1 MVEYHYLFEE
11 NIHVYKT
18 GAGKNAGHHAT
29 RTGVA
34 NMSDRLIITP
44 AESAHL
50 GVEFIKSL
58 HAQRDRL
65 MPLILPG
72 MDNYFMPLL
81 PGELV
86 AVVARTHNG
95 KSWFMNQWSK
105 RMIKHLQTKNRD
117 EAIVW
122 VDTEMTADSLGTSA
136 IARGA
141 GLRMTDVLYSKAGL
155 DMVALMNAA
164 RQVSEVPLYTIATRL
179 GSKDGGAEVHLT
191 NIQNGIRDL
200 TKGQVDGQPRKV
212 AAIFVDYLQA
222 LPIDPT
228 VRKSAAENQRR
239 LQVSRDVDRLRSM
252 GSIFNC
258 PVIIGVQAKQDL
270 APTEAQRALGL
281 PTIYDGQE
289 TANIAQRPDRIISLS
304 VAPRNFPRGYHID
317 YHGYTD
323 TVRDGLM
330 FLGVWKQRAAF
341 DALPAGHVFAY
352 EMNDDPDPF
361 RGMKNLWSEWP

>member
-1 MVEYHYLFEE
+1 
-11 NIHVYKT
+11 
-18 GAGKNAGHHAT
+18 
-29 RTGVA
+29 
-34 NMSDRLIITP
+34 MSERLIITP
-44 AESAHL
+44 AESASL
-50 GVEFIKSL
+50 GINFIESL
-58 HAQRDRL
+58 YAQRDRL
-65 MPLILPG
+65 MPLLLPG
-72 MDNYFMPLL
+72 MDKYFMPLL

-95 KSWFMNQWSK
+95 KSWFMNQWSR
-105 RMIKHLQTKNRD
+105 RMIQHLRARGRD
-117 EAIVW
+117 EVIVW

-141 GLRMTDVLYSKAGL
+141 GLRMTDVLYGKSGL

-164 RQVSEVPLYTIATRL
+164 RQVAEVPLYTIATRL

-200 TKGQVDGQPRKV
+200 TKGQIDGRQHKV

-228 VRKSAAENQRR
+228 VKKSTVESQRR

-252 GSIFNC
+252 GSMFGC
-258 PVIIGVQAKQDL
+258 PVIVGVQAKQEL

-289 TANIAQRPDRIISLS
+289 TANIAQRPDRILSLS
-304 VAPRNFPRGYHID
+304 VAARNFSRGQAIS
-317 YHGYTD
+317 YHGFND
-323 TVRDGLM
+323 AVRDGLM
-330 FLGVWKQRAAF
+330 FVGVWKQRAAF

-352 EMNDDPDPF
+352 EMSDDPDPS
-361 RGMKNLWSEWP
+361 RGLRNLWSEWS

>member
-1 MVEYHYLFEE
+1 MYEQTVLSSRSGE
-11 NIHVYKT
+11 N
-18 GAGKNAGHHAT
+18 GSHHAT
-29 RTGVA
+29 QTGVA
-34 NMSDRLIITP
+34 TMSDRLIITP
-44 AESAHL
+44 AETALL

-58 HAQRDRL
+58 HAQRERL
-65 MPLILPG
+65 MPLLLPG

-105 RMIKHLQTKNRD
+105 RMVKHLLSKGRD
-117 EAIVW
+117 EVIIW

-141 GLRMTDVLYSKAGL
+141 GLRMTDILYGKAGL
-155 DMVALMNAA
+155 DMVALMQAA
-164 RQVSEVPLYTIATRL
+164 KQVAEVPVYTIATRL

-200 TKGQVDGQPRKV
+200 VKGQIDGQPHKV

-228 VRKSAAENQRR
+228 VRKSAAESQRR

-252 GSIFNC
+252 GSMFGC
-258 PVIIGVQAKQDL
+258 PVIVGVQAKQDL
-270 APTEAQRALGL
+270 APTDAQRALGL

-304 VAPRNFPRGYHID
+304 VAPRNFPRGHYID
-317 YHGYTD
+317 YHGYND

-330 FLGVWKQRAAF
+330 FVGVWKQRAAF

>member
-1 MVEYHYLFEE
+1 M
-11 NIHVYKT
+11 
-18 GAGKNAGHHAT
+18 G
-29 RTGVA
+29 
-34 NMSDRLIITP
+34 DRLIITP
-44 AESAHL
+44 AESALL

-65 MPLILPG
+65 MPLLLPG
-72 MDNYFMPLL
+72 MDTYFMPLL

-105 RMIKHLQTKNRD
+105 RMVKHLQSKNRD

-141 GLRMTDVLYSKAGL
+141 GLRMADVLYGKAGL
-155 DMVALMNAA
+155 DMTALMNAA
-164 RQVSEVPLYTIATRL
+164 KQVAEVPLYTIATRL

-200 TKGQVDGQPRKV
+200 VRGQVDGQPRKV

-222 LPIDPT
+222 LPVDPV

-252 GSIFNC
+252 AGMFGC
-258 PVIIGVQAKQDL
+258 PVIVGVQAKQDL
-270 APTEAQRALGL
+270 APTEAQKVLGL

-304 VAPRNFPRGYHID
+304 VAPRNFPRGHRID
-317 YHGYTD
+317 YRGFNGV
-323 TVRDGLM
+323 VRDGLM
-330 FLGVWKQRAAF
+330 FVGVWKQRAAF

-352 EMNDDPDPF
+352 EMSDDLDPF
-361 RGMKNLWSEWP
+361 KSMRNLWSEWP